1 MSHRCPRPGCTA
13 QVPTDMFACRGDW
26 YALPETIRTAMWR
39 AWRSGHDD
47 DHFAA
52 RQDAAA
58 WYRDHPLKGAT
69 T

>member
-1 MSHRCPRPGCTA
+1 
-13 QVPTDMFACRGDW
+13 MFACRGDW

-58 WYRDHPLKGAT
+58 WYRDHPLT
-69 T
+69 SQPTE